1 MTTKFTSRRID
12 RLPPYL
18 FARIDGIKSD
28 ALARGVDVI
37 DLGVGDPDIPP
48 PPAVLESLK
57 RHVHDAGAHNYS
69 SYSGLP
75 RLREAFA
82 AWYEKRYGIAVDPH
96 TEVLPL
102 IGTKEGV
109 GHIFFSALDPGDEVL
124 LPEPGYP
131 VYNAA
136 TALAGATPVHYA
148 LREEQGYLPDGEE
161 LGRAVT
167 AATRMMWLNYPS
179 NPTTAMA
186 SREVFE
192 TTLSLARQHGILVC
206 HDTAYAEIVFDGN
219 RSLSILE
226 IPGAKECAVE
236 FHSLSKTYCMPGWR
250 VGFVIGNAEA
260 IAALSKVKT
269 NLDSGIFIPVQEAAI
284 TALIECDDGAEE
296 RRLIFQTRRDRFVGG
311 CRAMG
316 WQVPLPPA
324 TFYVWAPVPPGF
336 TSMEFTLF
344 LLEKTG
350 IICTPGTGFGE
361 NGEGYVRMSL
371 TSPDERLDEAIARL
385 AEEEIQWT
393 R

>member
-18 FARIDGIKSD
+18 FAQIDGIKSD
-28 ALARGVDVI
+28 AVARGVDVI

-57 RHVHDAGAHNYS
+57 RHVHDAGSHNYS

-82 AWYEKRYGIAVDPH
+82 TWYQRRYGIAVDPH

-109 GHIFFSALDPGDEVL
+109 GHIFLSALDAGDEVL
-124 LPEPGYP
+124 LPDPGYP

-136 TALAGATPVHYA
+136 TALAGATPVHYP
-148 LREEQGYLPDGEE
+148 LREERGFLPDGEDIA
-161 LGRAVT
+161 RSVT
-167 AATRMMWLNYPS
+167 GATRMMWLNYPS
-179 NPTTAMA
+179 NPTTAMV
-186 SREVFE
+186 SQDVFE
-192 TTLSLARQHGILVC
+192 EIVSFALSRDILLC

-219 RSLSILE
+219 RPLSILNV
-226 IPGAKECAVE
+226 PGAKECAVE

-250 VGFVIGNAEA
+250 VGFIIGNADA

-284 TALIECDDGAEE
+284 TALRECDDDAEE
-296 RRLIFQTRRDRFVGG
+296 RRLAFQKRRDRFVGG
-311 CRAMG
+311 CRDMG
-316 WQVPLPPA
+316 WPVPLPPA

-350 IICTPGTGFGE
+350 IVCTPGTGFGK

-371 TSPDERLDEAIARL
+371 TSPDDRLDEALARL
-385 AEEEIQWT
+385 AGQEMQWT